1 MERKLKLVLEWM
13 VERGWDVDAE
23 GVVTNPKGEIRKG
36 SLTGGYLKVGVRI
49 PELNV
54 SSYAVKI
61 HKFQAY
67 RKFGDTVFQEGVV
80 VRHLNGDPQDNSSDN
95 IALGTQSQNM
105 MDRSE
110 ESRKAHSR
118 NRMPVTE
125 ETKRMLVEER
135 ESGKSFY
142 EIAKA
147 YGMPLQTVKDNA
159 KGTKG

>member
-13 VERGWDVDAE
+13 VARGWDVDPE
-23 GVVTNPKGEIRKG
+23 GRMTNPKGQIRKG
-36 SLTGGYLKVGVRI
+36 TLTCGYLKVGVKI
-49 PELNV
+49 PEMGI

-67 RKFGDTVFQEGVV
+67 RKFGDTIFQEGVV

-95 IALGTQSQNM
+95 IELGTQSQNM

-110 ESRKAHSR
+110 ESRKVHSR

-125 ETKRMLVEER
+125 ETKRKLAKER

-147 YGMPLQTVKDNA
+147 YGMPLQTVKDHA
-159 KGTKG
+159 KGPKG